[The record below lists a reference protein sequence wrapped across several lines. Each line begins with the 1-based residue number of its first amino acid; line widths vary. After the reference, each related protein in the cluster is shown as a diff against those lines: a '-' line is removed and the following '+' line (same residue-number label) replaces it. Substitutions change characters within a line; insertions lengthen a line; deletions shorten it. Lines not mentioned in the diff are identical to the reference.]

1 MLNPKINNNSGL
13 KLSNIT
19 YIAILTAIS
28 FILYLIRVP
37 LPFFPTFLHI
47 NFADVPTLIG
57 ALKLGPLPGF
67 VIVFIR
73 MLLKLPNTTTGG
85 VGEMADLVIGG
96 VLVIIAGLIYKKKR
110 NIYGAIIALI
120 VGVVVSSLIACLV
133 NRYILFPLYIRVL
146 FKGKASTLIRVIPKN
161 MRKNATVDNMYRLLI
176 FGGVLPFNLFKGIL
190 NAFVAFVIYKTVNR
204 LFEIEEKVES
214 KTTNKIV
221 GINGMRKFA
230 YNLANELKGGEK
242 IILEGELGAGKTT
255 FTKYLCEALG
265 VKNTVT
271 SPTFTIMNEYYGKYK
286 IYHIDMYRL
295 ESEDEIEE
303 VGIREL
309 IEDPKCISII
319 EWNKF
324 KNLTGMIYWISIKKT
339 VYKNF
344 RRINLE
350 R

>member
-67 VIVFIR
+67 IIVFIR

-96 VLVIIAGLIYKKKR
+96 VLVVVAGLIYKKKR

-120 VGVVVSSLIACLV
+120 VGVIISSLIACLV

-176 FGGVLPFNLFKGIL
+176 FGGVLPFNLFKGVL
-190 NAFVAFVIYKTVNR
+190 NALVALVIYKTVNR

-214 KTTNKIV
+214 KKSNKIV

-271 SPTFTIMNEYYGKYK
+271 SPTFTIMNEYCGKYK

-309 IEDPKCISII
+309 IEDPTCISII

-339 VYKNF
+339 VCKNF